1 MALNLGK
8 LINTVTKIANDPNA
22 KKVATGAKS
31 AVTGAKNAVTKMK
44 QNKAQTAAVAQAAT
58 PSPEAVPAPAPAPEA
73 NLSPEKVIL
82 QLAEKTN
89 PLTLKQIISQTSLE
103 LDEADEAVKHLVA
116 KGVATEQA
124 GPDGKAI
131 YDFS

>member
-1 MALNLGK
+1 MNLGK
-8 LINTVTKIANDPNA
+8 LINTVSKIAKNPNA
-22 KKVATGAKS
+22 KKVATGAK
-31 AVTGAKNAVTKMK
+31 NAVSKKMQEKKTKS
-44 QNKAQTAAVAQAAT
+44 AAAVST
-58 PSPEAVPAPAPAPEA
+58 PAPEVAPAAAPAPEV

-89 PLTLKQIISQTSLE
+89 PLSLRQIISLTSLE

-116 KGVATEQA
+116 KGVAAEQV
-124 GPDGKAI
+124 GPDGKSI